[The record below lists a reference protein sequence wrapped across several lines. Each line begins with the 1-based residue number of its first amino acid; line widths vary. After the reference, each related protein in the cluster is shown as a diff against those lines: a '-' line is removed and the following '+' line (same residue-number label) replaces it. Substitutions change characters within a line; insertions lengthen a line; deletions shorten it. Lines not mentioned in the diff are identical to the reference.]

1 MKKEDYTCTLCRRTV
16 FLRRGEI
23 NVPHFAHKHEGDPCK
38 YYDRS
43 NSGESSAHQTG
54 KLILKNILDTKRD
67 FKVIRTCQ
75 RCDGK
80 HIHQIPM
87 DYTEVKLEG
96 RVSKGFADVLIVYA
110 DKDIAF
116 EVYHTHATNHRDGE
130 WYELTTKEIS
140 TKYSNE
146 GPIEMNC
153 MRQWRCEPCE
163 AKIKK
168 ENEDYLIRRENEI
181 RIQQEQKEKEERDHQ
196 EYIEQTRRALERS
209 NYEREQKEKY
219 NAEQREKDEVIR
231 RQKEEEQREQDRI
244 RHEDFLKREAESQA
258 RMLIQ
263 RQKEEEERKK
273 TDKQRRIEARLLYEA
288 KVRKRLCIGRTH
300 YDGTPRPLP
309 RPYPDPFLPKNGVQ
323 DSFQYK
329 V

>member
-1 MKKEDYTCTLCRRTV
+1 MYGAIRVKTGCYELPEVAMKKEDYTCTLCRRTV

-67 FKVIRTCQ
+67 FKVIRTCR

-87 DYTEVKLEG
+87 DYTEIKLEG
-96 RVSKGFADVLIVYA
+96 RVSKGFADVLVVYA

-116 EVYHTHATNHRDGE
+116 EVYHTHATDHRDGE

-146 GPIEMNC
+146 GPIEMTC
-153 MRQWRCEPCE
+153 MRQWRCESCE

-168 ENEDYLIRRENEI
+168 ENEDYLIRRNNEI
-181 RIQQEQKEKEERDHQ
+181 RIQQEQKEKEYREWRERKERDD
-196 EYIEQTRRALERS
+196 AF
-209 NYEREQKEKY
+209 
-219 NAEQREKDEVIR
+219 R
-231 RQKEEEQREQDRI
+231 RQKEEEQKEQDRI

-258 RMLIQ
+258 RMVIQ

-273 TDKQRRIEARLLYEA
+273 TDEQRKLEARLLYEA

-309 RPYPDPFLPKNGVQ
+309 RPYLDPFLPKMG
-323 DSFQYK
+323 Y
-329 V
+329 

>member
-1 MKKEDYTCTLCRRTV
+1 MNGAIRVKTGYYELPEVAMKKEDYTCTLCRRTV

-43 NSGESSAHQTG
+43 NTGESSAHQTG

-67 FKVIRTCQ
+67 FKVIRKCQ

-87 DYTEVKLEG
+87 DYTGVKLEG
-96 RVSKGFADVLIVYA
+96 RVSKGFADVLVVYA

-116 EVYHTHATNHRDGE
+116 EVYHTHATDHRDGE

-140 TKYSNE
+140 SKYSSE

-163 AKIKK
+163 ANIKK
-168 ENEDYLIRRENEI
+168 ENENYLIRRNNEI
-181 RIQQEQKEKEERDHQ
+181 RVMKEQKEREYREWRERQ
-196 EYIEQTRRALERS
+196 EINRLQ
-209 NYEREQKEKY
+209 Q
-219 NAEQREKDEVIR
+219 EKDEVIR
-231 RQKEEEQREQDRI
+231 RQKEEERKEQDRI
-244 RHEDFLKREAESQA
+244 RNEDFLKREAESQA
-258 RMLIQ
+258 RMAIQ

-273 TDKQRRIEARLLYEA
+273 TDEQRKLEARLLYEA

-309 RPYPDPFLPKNGVQ
+309 RPYPDPFLPKMG
-323 DSFQYK
+323 Y
-329 V
+329 

>member
-1 MKKEDYTCTLCRRTV
+1 MNGAIRVKTGCYELPEVAMKKEDYTCTLCRRTV

-96 RVSKGFADVLIVYA
+96 RVNKGFADMLIVYA

-116 EVYHTHATNHRDGE
+116 EVYHTHATDHRDGE

-140 TKYSNE
+140 SKYSNE

-168 ENEDYLIRRENEI
+168 ENEDYLIRRNNEI
-181 RIQQEQKEKEERDHQ
+181 RIQQEQKEKEYREWRERKERDD
-196 EYIEQTRRALERS
+196 AF
-209 NYEREQKEKY
+209 
-219 NAEQREKDEVIR
+219 R
-231 RQKEEEQREQDRI
+231 RQREEEQKEQDRI
-244 RHEDFLKREAESQA
+244 RHEDFLQREAESQA
-258 RMLIQ
+258 RRVIQ

-273 TDKQRRIEARLLYEA
+273 TDEQRKVEARLLYEA

-309 RPYPDPFLPKNGVQ
+309 RPYPDPFLPNNGI
-323 DSFQYK
+323 
-329 V
+329 

>member
-67 FKVIRTCQ
+67 FKVVRKCQ
-75 RCDGK
+75 RCNGK
-80 HIHQIPM
+80 HTHQIPM

-96 RVSKGFADVLIVYA
+96 RVSKGFADVLVVYV
-110 DKDIAF
+110 DKAIAF
-116 EVYHTHATNHRDGE
+116 EVYHTHATDHRDGE

-140 TKYSNE
+140 SKYSNE
-146 GPIEMNC
+146 GSIEMEC

-168 ENEDYLIRRENEI
+168 ENEDYLIRRNNEI
-181 RIQQEQKEKEERDHQ
+181 RIRQERKEREEQEWQERKEREEVIWRQREEEQKE
-196 EYIEQTRRALERS
+196 
-209 NYEREQKEKY
+209 
-219 NAEQREKDEVIR
+219 
-231 RQKEEEQREQDRI
+231 QDKI
-244 RHEDFLKREAESQA
+244 RHEDFLRREAESQA
-258 RMLIQ
+258 RRAIQ
-263 RQKEEEERKK
+263 RQKEEEDRKK
-273 TDKQRRIEARLLYEA
+273 TDEQRKIEARLLYEA

-309 RPYPDPFLPKNGVQ
+309 RPYPDPFLPKNEV
-323 DSFQYK
+323 
-329 V
+329 